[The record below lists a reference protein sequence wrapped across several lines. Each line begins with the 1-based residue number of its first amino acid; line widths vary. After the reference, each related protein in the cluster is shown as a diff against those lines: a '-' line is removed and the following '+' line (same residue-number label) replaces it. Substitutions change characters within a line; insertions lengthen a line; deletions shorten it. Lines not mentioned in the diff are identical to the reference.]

1 MKKAWLVFGILI
13 ILTLLGLCIPYW
25 VTQNPSKYNFGV
37 SGANEIG
44 DAIGGILSPYFSFIG
59 SVLLAYTIYLQIKT
73 REEDKRNEL
82 EKAIFEESLNSLK
95 KAENKFYEWSL
106 VVEENRF
113 LISTNIGKFFRN
125 EELDKTREIGL
136 LLNSINEAIST
147 FNENKIRSEAYQKLF
162 LTKIDS
168 ILRLTQFTLIGIWLD
183 EAKRKKGH
191 FSAYFF
197 NYPYLEKYNQVKDFF
212 YNILTFKEYYSLK
225 FEKID
230 FQPNEIA
237 QLVDTC
243 SWLDSIEA
251 DFLAYY
257 DLIFGKKAMA
267 EPSPEEEEKANKIRA
282 KYNLPAKTFD

>member
-197 NYPYLEKYNQVKDFF
+197 NYPYLEKYNQVKDF
-212 YNILTFKEYYSLK
+212 
-225 FEKID
+225 
-230 FQPNEIA
+230 QPNEIA

-243 SWLDSIEA
+243 RWLDSIEA